1 MEPEEMDVVEL
12 VGTVKVEPSWN
23 MKQDEIIRELDAGTR
38 GMVVHLREGTPN
50 LCDVEFLDPM
60 TKEVR
65 VLATLPV
72 TQLRVVERDTL
83 DVE

>member
-12 VGTVKVEPSWN
+12 VETVQVEPSWN
-23 MKQDEIIRELDAGTR
+23 IKPDEIISELAAGTR
-38 GMVVHLREGTPN
+38 GMVVHLWESMPPV
-50 LCDVEFLDPM
+50 CDVEFLDPG

-83 DVE
+83 DGE

>member
-12 VGTVKVEPSWN
+12 VETVKVEPSWN
-23 MKQDEIIRELDAGTR
+23 IKSDEIIRELNAGTR
-38 GMVVHLREGTPN
+38 GMVVHLREDTPN
-50 LCDVEFLDPM
+50 LCDVEFIDPV

-65 VLATLPV
+65 VFATLPV

>member
-12 VGTVKVEPSWN
+12 VETVKVEPSWN
-23 MKQDEIIRELDAGTR
+23 IKPDEMIRELNAGTR

-65 VLATLPV
+65 VFATLPV

>member
-12 VGTVKVEPSWN
+12 VETVKVEPSWN
-23 MKQDEIIRELDAGTR
+23 IKPDKIMSELGAGTR
-38 GMVVHLREGTPN
+38 GMVVHLREGAPH
-50 LCDVEFLDPM
+50 LCDVEFLDPV

-65 VLATLPV
+65 VLATLPI

>member
-12 VGTVKVEPSWN
+12 VESVKVEPSWN
-23 MKQDEIIRELDAGTR
+23 IKPDEAISELQAGMR
-38 GMVVHLREGTPN
+38 GLVVHRREGTPN
-50 LCDVEFLDPM
+50 LCDVEFLDPV

-65 VLATLPV
+65 VFATLPV
-72 TQLRVVERDTL
+72 VQLRVVERDTL